1 MKLEKFQLIDRVV
14 EFKAAEK
21 TIRCEANVPLES
33 WIFDG
38 HFPGFPLM
46 PGVLLTEAMAQT
58 AGWMLLALNKFH
70 QMPFLAGIREAK
82 FRNFV
87 KPGDTV
93 DLYAKAI
100 HEGSG
105 FAVAQARGEVGGK
118 AVCDATIMYRVVDFP
133 NEDFKRNMLDVAAR
147 VGVSVKVAADE

>member
-21 TIRCEANVPLES
+21 TIRCEASVPLES

-46 PGVLLTEAMAQT
+46 QGVLLTEAMAQT
-58 AGWMLLALNKFH
+58 AGWMLLALNKCDH
-70 QMPFLAGIREAK
+70 MPFLAGIRDAK
-82 FRNFV
+82 FRSFV
-87 KPGDTV
+87 KPGDKL

-105 FAVAQARGEVGGK
+105 FAVAQARAELEGK
-118 AVCDATIMYRVVDFP
+118 TACDATIMYRVVDFP
-133 NEDFKRNMLDVAAR
+133 NQEFKRSMLEVAAS
-147 VGVSVKVAADE
+147 VGVPLEVAADD

>member
-14 EFKAAEK
+14 EFNAAEK
-21 TIRCEANVPLES
+21 TIRCESSVPLQAS
-33 WIFDG
+33 IFEG
-38 HFPGFPLM
+38 HFPGYPLM

-70 QMPFLAGIREAK
+70 QMPFLAGIRDAK

-87 KPGDTV
+87 KPGAML
-93 DLYAKAI
+93 DLYAKTI

-105 FAVAQARGEVGGK
+105 FAVAQARAEIDGK
-118 AVCDATIMYRVVDFP
+118 IVCDATIMYRVVDFP
-133 NEDFKRNMLDVAAR
+133 NEEIKRSMLELAAN
-147 VGVSVKVAADE
+147 VGVSVKVAADD

>member
-1 MKLEKFQLIDRVV
+1 
-14 EFKAAEK
+14 
-21 TIRCEANVPLES
+21 VPLQAS
-33 WIFDG
+33 IFEG

-58 AGWMLLALNKFH
+58 AGWMLLAFNKFH

-87 KPGDTV
+87 KPGDTL
-93 DLYAKAI
+93 DIHAKAI

-105 FAVAQARGEVGGK
+105 FAVAQARAELNGK
-118 AVCDATIMYRVVDFP
+118 IVCDATIMYRVVDFP
-133 NEDFKRNMLDVAAR
+133 NEEIKRSMIEMAAN
-147 VGVSVKVAADE
+147 VGVSVKVGADD